1 MTHAR
6 DSASSNQSLGRF
18 GRVTSISAGAGAV
31 LVLLPSAALFFGH
44 RALASEPLIGL
55 PTVAIF
61 GIVIMLGALALV
73 ATMYARLDLDCR
85 DEALALPPG
94 SIRAVIAMALIVL
107 FALMSVMLYNS
118 LCGNGR
124 TIEHLSES
132 AKKALVLEP
141 TNHVTAVIPVPC
153 PAGSASAAASAS
165 GASAASQPAAHAS
178 TPAVGASA
186 AAAPSTR
193 APLSADEVCG
203 PGAPFSYTV
212 QIGNAAPSPA
222 VEFAKQLLTLIGT
235 LMTSVVSF
243 YFAAR
248 SADASM
254 RTALKAV
261 SPSTPTTPSARGAK
275 DEDADHEH
283 GDVKNAT
290 EDKDLPPAKGGT
302 AT

>member
-1 MTHAR
+1 MPNVR
-6 DSASSNQSLGRF
+6 EPESSNEPLGRI
-18 GRVTSISAGAGAV
+18 TSISAGAGAV
-31 LVLLPSAALFFGH
+31 LVFLPSAALFFGH

-85 DEALALPPG
+85 EEALALPPG
-94 SIRAVIAMALIVL
+94 SIRAVIAMALVVL

-118 LCGNGR
+118 LSTSGQ

-132 AKKALVLEP
+132 AKKALVTEP

-153 PAGSASAAASAS
+153 PARSASAAASAG
-165 GASAASQPAAHAS
+165 GASAASQPASHAS
-178 TPAVGASA
+178 TPASGASA
-186 AAAPSTR
+186 VVASSTG
-193 APLSADEVCG
+193 AVTAADEVCG

-212 QIGNAAPSPA
+212 HLGNVAPSA
-222 VEFAKQLLTLIGT
+222 AADFAKQLLTLIGT

-261 SPSTPTTPSARGAK
+261 APTTPATPNPRGAK
-275 DEDADHEH
+275 DDDTDHEH
-283 GDVKNAT
+283 GDVKNPT
-290 EDKDLPPAKGGT
+290 EDKDLPPATGGI